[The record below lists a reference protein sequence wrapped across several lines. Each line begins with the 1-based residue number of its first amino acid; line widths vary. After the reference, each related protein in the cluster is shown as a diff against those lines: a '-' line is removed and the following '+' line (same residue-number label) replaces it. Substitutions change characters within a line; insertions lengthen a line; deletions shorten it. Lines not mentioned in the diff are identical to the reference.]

1 MSEIKQKLKTRGV
14 TIEVDVMDLED
25 RARGEG
31 KKTKSWK
38 RMSPR

>member
-1 MSEIKQKLKTRGV
+1 MSEIKQKLKNRGV

-25 RARGEG
+25 RARREG